1 MPMPTSFDEQILILN
16 SSQQALQMI
25 AQLLIDPQDKVWLE
39 ELGNLSARNTMLT
52 AGTEIVPVPFDAKEF
67 NTTLRQNLSPPK
79 LIYTTPSHQ
88 YPLGLAMSLSRRMTL
103 LAQADQSS
111 TAHGLL
117 RMITT
122 ASFTTTSAR
131 SPRYMR

>member
-1 MPMPTSFDEQILILN
+1 MMPMPTSFDEQILILN

-39 ELGNLSARNTMLT
+39 ELGNLGARNTMLT

-88 YPLGLAMSLSRRMTL
+88 YPLGLAMSLSRRMTTR
-103 LAQADQSS
+103 SS
-111 TAHGLL
+111 RSEQHG
-117 RMITT
+117 
-122 ASFTTTSAR
+122 A
-131 SPRYMR
+131 